1 MISKQPTIDDIYNF
15 DAYIST
21 PGVREGLMQR
31 ATLDDPEFT
40 LEDTDDGQAMY
51 FNTPHG
57 EQVFVGMPE
66 QTMPGRQEGD
76 VMLAAGPSGTVS
88 DAGATIGPTPRNPVM
103 GGVADFVRGVR
114 DLANEYEIKQFVPL
128 LGGMGVGDLLMG
140 KSPEELEEWAYGN
153 APMRVPEMTSVPMIK
168 TGRKEQ
174 LADTMF
180 LGMDAVGLG
189 KSAGVVARTTA
200 KKLGPKAG
208 QMISKSMDALGT
220 PLQMNIV
227 ESAPQLAIDRVPGV
241 KPGDELIVQH
251 NLTAANLLKAD
262 KLGGLPVPSLAISKV
277 GAPLENFGEITL
289 IAPKEMATPSA
300 KNPVF
305 RSDAYTPR
313 FPTIDYSI
321 DAKGEKSLRT
331 MLSDAAEKLP
341 RGDYEIDRLLNNWN
355 DRKYSDVLK
364 AKFLDQRGEL
374 PNKADFKESWQFNS
388 ELNNLV
394 GQRDAEYQDWLAKF
408 DESLPDN
415 GVSVKERIFKGYTY
429 SGNRRYAAATLDNI
443 VKEMKGGAGGENFN
457 YGVGNL
463 RAVAT
468 PKFRTLNQI
477 KVSRGN
483 IVSRDKM
490 ESVKNQAQEAYI
502 DLLNR
507 MRLIDKN
514 YSSED
519 ALLELAQSKRM
530 STLDRLY
537 EDKLPDELK
546 ADIGIFLNKIQELPT
561 EYFEM
566 KPQRAVSL
574 EEFKGAIIPKDT
586 PQKARDV
593 LKKAGITEIHEYSTP
608 EERKGLFDKFGKEMF
623 AIMPAAPIGD
633 ATMQDKEQ
641 K

>member
-1 MISKQPTIDDIYNF
+1 M
-15 DAYIST
+15 AYSPI
-21 PGVREGLMQR
+21 
-31 ATLDDPEFT
+31 
-40 LEDTDDGQAMY
+40 EDKYLSALTAFQFPDMPVEPA
-51 FNTPHG
+51 
-57 EQVFVGMPE
+57 MPE
-66 QTMPGRQEGD
+66 QAMPGRQEGD

-623 AIMPAAPIGD
+623 AIMPAAPIGA

>member
-208 QMISKSMDALGT
+208 QVISKSMDALGT

-623 AIMPAAPIGD
+623 AIMPAAPIGA

>member
-1 MISKQPTIDDIYNF
+1 
-15 DAYIST
+15 
-21 PGVREGLMQR
+21 
-31 ATLDDPEFT
+31 
-40 LEDTDDGQAMY
+40 
-51 FNTPHG
+51 
-57 EQVFVGMPE
+57 
-66 QTMPGRQEGD
+66 MPGRQEGD

-593 LKKAGITEIHEYSTP
+593 LKKAGITEIHEYST
-608 EERKGLFDKFGKEMF
+608 
-623 AIMPAAPIGD
+623 
-633 ATMQDKEQ
+633 ATWPNRSPRTDVTNTLNYQFSTGNTATSFRPTYSRNIIIIRQIKCIKAHDLDRFNY
-641 K
+641 

>member
-623 AIMPAAPIGD
+623 AIMPAAPIGA

>member
-1 MISKQPTIDDIYNF
+1 MAYSPIENKYLSALTAMQFPDEPVEVAMPEQTAPGRQPGDVLLAEAGIS
-15 DAYIST
+15 
-21 PGVREGLMQR
+21 R
-31 ATLDDPEFT
+31 
-40 LEDTDDGQAMY
+40 
-51 FNTPHG
+51 
-57 EQVFVGMPE
+57 GMPE
-66 QTMPGRQEGD
+66 QAYTGRYPDTIKAIE
-76 VMLAAGPSGTVS
+76 PTV
-88 DAGATIGPTPRNPVM
+88 RQRL
-103 GGVADFVRGVR
+103 ADF
-114 DLANEYEIKQFVPL
+114 LQSKFV
-128 LGGMGVGDLLMG
+128 D
-140 KSPEELEEWAYGN
+140 
-153 APMRVPEMTSVPMIK
+153 
-168 TGRKEQ
+168 
-174 LADTMF
+174 
-180 LGMDAVGLG
+180 LGMDQYKARKNAQTLIGGPSSNLPLDIGLADFAPYLGTTMQMEESGQMLGDAVSSAKRGDYGTAALQTGGAAVGLVPG
-189 KSAGVVARTTA
+189 ALSTIKATKQLA
-200 KKLGPKAG
+200 PKAAEMTVNMLEKTG
-208 QMISKSMDALGT
+208 LPVRG
-220 PLQMNIV
+220 LNIV

-277 GAPLENFGEITL
+277 GAPLQNFGEITL
-289 IAPKEMATPSA
+289 IAPTEMATPTA
-300 KNPVF
+300 QNPVF

-313 FPTIDYSI
+313 FPTINYSI
-321 DAKGEKSLRT
+321 DTKGEKSLRT
-331 MLSDAAEKLP
+331 MLSDVAKKLP
-341 RGDYEIDRLLNNWN
+341 GGDYEIDRLLNNWN
-355 DRKYSDVLK
+355 DRKYSDALK
-364 AKFLDQRGEL
+364 AKFLDERNEL
-374 PNKADFKESWQFNS
+374 PNKADFKESWEFNS

-415 GVSVKERIFKGYTY
+415 GVKVKERIFKGYTY
-429 SGNRRYAAATLDNI
+429 SGNRRYAEATLDNI

-477 KVSRGN
+477 KVSRSN
-483 IVSRDKM
+483 IVDRDKM
-490 ESVKNQAQEAYI
+490 ESIKNQAQEAYI

-507 MRLIDKN
+507 MRSIDKN

-519 ALLELAQSKRM
+519 ALLEFAQSKRM
-530 STLDRLY
+530 STLDRIY
-537 EDKLPDELK
+537 ENKLPNELK

-561 EYFEM
+561 EYFEI

-593 LKKAGITEIHEYSTP
+593 LKKAGITEVYEYSTP

-623 AIMPAAPIGD
+623 ATMPAAPIGA

>member
-1 MISKQPTIDDIYNF
+1 
-15 DAYIST
+15 
-21 PGVREGLMQR
+21 
-31 ATLDDPEFT
+31 
-40 LEDTDDGQAMY
+40 
-51 FNTPHG
+51 
-57 EQVFVGMPE
+57 
-66 QTMPGRQEGD
+66 
-76 VMLAAGPSGTVS
+76 
-88 DAGATIGPTPRNPVM
+88 
-103 GGVADFVRGVR
+103 
-114 DLANEYEIKQFVPL
+114 
-128 LGGMGVGDLLMG
+128 
-140 KSPEELEEWAYGN
+140 
-153 APMRVPEMTSVPMIK
+153 
-168 TGRKEQ
+168 
-174 LADTMF
+174 
-180 LGMDAVGLG
+180 
-189 KSAGVVARTTA
+189 
-200 KKLGPKAG
+200 
-208 QMISKSMDALGT
+208 
-220 PLQMNIV
+220 MNIV

-623 AIMPAAPIGD
+623 AIMPAAPIGA